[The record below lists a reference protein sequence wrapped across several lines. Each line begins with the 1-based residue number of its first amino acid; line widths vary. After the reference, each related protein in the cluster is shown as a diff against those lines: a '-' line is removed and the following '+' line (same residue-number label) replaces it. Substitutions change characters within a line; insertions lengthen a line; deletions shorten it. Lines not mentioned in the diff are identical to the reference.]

1 MHVEVERARLTKSL
15 AAILEA
21 RGEVV
26 EARKIM
32 IETVVE
38 TLGGMDK
45 REKTAFILEQ
55 VRLCLDT
62 SEYIRANIMNKKINV
77 KVFKDVEL
85 EDLKLTYYGQVVR
98 YHLHE
103 HTWLEIFHA
112 YQAMSDAPSLVAEE
126 ASRLR
131 NVKLQTLYLVL
142 SPLGM
147 DQIQAMRA
155 LSKEKALLDLPLYK
169 ELLKLFITKEIFHF
183 AELEAKLRAELGE
196 LGELGEF
203 PPEEVTLMLETLH
216 SRVTQHNIEVVSTYY
231 ERVTMERLAELLGLG
246 LAQMETQLS
255 EMVTKKQVYARIDRP
270 RGIIVFSPPKTANE
284 LLNDWSGDVSTLL
297 NLLESTCHLVQKDMM
312 VHKVA

>member
-1 MHVEVERARLTKSL
+1 
-15 AAILEA
+15 
-21 RGEVV
+21 
-26 EARKIM
+26 
-32 IETVVE
+32 
-38 TLGGMDK
+38 
-45 REKTAFILEQ
+45 
-55 VRLCLDT
+55 
-62 SEYIRANIMNKKINV
+62 MNKKINV

-155 LSKEKALLDLPLYK
+155 LSKEKALLDLPLCAAPSPAPSRPLLAASARALPLRRAPHRTAPAPQRAARPAPRCRYK